1 MSIPAQVQELINQGR
16 LPQAAQ
22 LIDMLLQ
29 ATPADAAL
37 WRAAAK
43 VAIARGQ
50 LPEALTASRRSSEVE
65 PLNGESWAQLGGLE
79 QLVGRLDRA
88 EKALQRAVELVP
100 DAINLTK
107 LAVVLRQL
115 GRQSEALE
123 LLHQATAL
131 RPDLAPGW
139 QQLGELELAQGRFAE
154 ATVALRKALERAPER
169 PATSHQ
175 LGLALL
181 GQEQLEAACDA
192 FESAC
197 TQDPHLYAA
206 LAKSVELKRRLA
218 RWDGL
223 AERSAALEQ
232 AVRTGIPG
240 IPPQLMGFES
250 DDPELQLQASRQQ
263 AEALLRSLRKDY
275 PDGLAHP
282 QRPCRNRPRVALLWL
297 GHGARA
303 FARQLI
309 GLLAQLPADRP
320 ALLLYID
327 ATLARRLPEQP
338 LPGCDAVFVVSDWNH
353 DRLAHQLIEQ
363 EVDILIDAGGWSAD
377 SAAQVAALRPAPL
390 QLYWLGHSGSSGAPW
405 MDYLIGDLHV
415 LPTTA
420 RRSCSERWIRLPH
433 CHLPADRTPPLS
445 QSASRTDL
453 GLPREGF
460 AYVNVGA
467 REKIGPQVWARWME
481 ILREVP
487 GSLLWMDTAAQFATA
502 DERLRQAAQD
512 AGVAPERLCF
522 VTLTDEQM
530 RLQLL
535 RQADLYLDSWPAG
548 ARSSGSD
555 ALWAGLPLLTCSGR
569 SFGSRI
575 AGSQLCEL
583 GLDEL
588 VADSVHRYVDLAI
601 LIGRSPE
608 LHAELRGKLAARKAA
623 SPLFDQARFGR
634 DFCRALEQIW
644 ARHRSGEPPE
654 DIEVRG

>member
-1 MSIPAQVQELINQGR
+1 VGVPTQVRELIGQGR
-16 LPQAAQ
+16 LTQAAQ
-22 LIDMLLQ
+22 LIEMLLQ
-29 ATPADAAL
+29 ATPTDAAL
-37 WRAAAK
+37 WRAAVR

-50 LPEALTASRRSSEVE
+50 LPQALAASHRSNELE
-65 PLNGESWAQLGGLE
+65 PLNAEGWALLGGLE

-88 EKALQRAVELVP
+88 EKALQRALELAP
-100 DAINLTK
+100 DAIHMSK

-115 GRQSEALE
+115 GRHSEALA

-131 RPDLAPGW
+131 RPDLAAGW
-139 QQLGELELAQGRFAE
+139 QQLGELELAQSRFEE
-154 ATVALRKALERAPER
+154 AAAALMRARELAPER

-181 GQEQLEAACDA
+181 GLERLEEACDA
-192 FESAC
+192 FDAAFSR
-197 TQDPHLYAA
+197 DSHLYAA
-206 LAKSVELKRRLA
+206 LARSVELKRRLA

-223 AERSAALEQ
+223 AQRSAALEQ

-250 DDPELQLQASRQQ
+250 DDPALQLQASRQQ
-263 AEALLRSLRKDY
+263 AEALLRALRKDY

-282 QRPCRNRPRVALLWL
+282 PRPGRERPRVALLWL

-309 GLLAQLPADRP
+309 GLLAQMPTKRP
-320 ALLLYID
+320 ALLLYVD
-327 ATLARRLPEQP
+327 DVLARRLPEQP
-338 LPGCDAVFVVSDWNH
+338 LPGCDAVFVVSDWDH

-363 EVDILIDAGGWSAD
+363 EVDILIDAGGWSAN
-377 SAAQVAALRPAPL
+377 AAPQVAALRPAPL
-390 QLYWLGHSGSSGAPW
+390 QICWLGHSGSSGAPW

-420 RRSCSERWIRLPH
+420 DRICSERWIRLPH

-445 QSASRTDL
+445 QPASRSAL

-460 AYVNVGA
+460 VYVNVGA
-467 REKIGPQVWARWME
+467 REKIGPQVWNSWME

-487 GSLLWMDTAAQFATA
+487 GSLLCMDTAAPFASA
-502 DERLRQAAQD
+502 DERLRQVAQA

-522 VTLTDEQM
+522 VTLADEQM

-555 ALWAGLPLLTCSGR
+555 ALWAGLPLLTRNGR
-569 SFGSRI
+569 SFGSRV

-588 VADSVHRYVDLAI
+588 VADSVDRYVDLAI

-634 DFCRALEQIW
+634 DFCSAIEQVW
-644 ARHRSGEPPE
+644 ARHRSGEPPR